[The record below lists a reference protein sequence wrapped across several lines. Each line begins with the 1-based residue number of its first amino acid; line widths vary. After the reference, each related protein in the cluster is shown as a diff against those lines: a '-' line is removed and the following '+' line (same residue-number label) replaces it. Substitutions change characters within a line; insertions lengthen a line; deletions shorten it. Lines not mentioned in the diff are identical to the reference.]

1 MKTLKFRYSIV
12 IAIFIAIAICTFLY
26 FQFFYYYINIVF
38 NKSVGDLKSNNPVY
52 LNKSPIGKI
61 NDIKLDKE
69 NKIIAKVRIFYKYR
83 KNIKSGSVFVID
95 KDIRNPNTKCLLL
108 YVIDKSAP
116 SVNRGDR
123 LIGYTSHSQMTLEL
137 TKKEVSKYINY
148 LKEDLKN
155 MWNILKSYW
164 RRYAGRHN
172 KVALLT
178 TTFDR
183 YLIHPQNYCPDFS
196 PLPALSH

>member
-1 MKTLKFRYSIV
+1 MKTLNLKYSIV
-12 IAIFIAIAICTFLY
+12 IAIFIVVAICIFLY

-38 NKSVGDLKSNNPVY
+38 NKSIGDLKSDNLVY
-52 LNKSPIGKI
+52 WNKTSIGKI
-61 NDIKLDKE
+61 RDIKFDKE
-69 NKIIAKVRIFYKYR
+69 NKIIAKVKIFYKYR
-83 KNIKSGSVFVID
+83 KNIKSESVFVID

-137 TKKEVSKYINY
+137 TKKEVSQFFKYV
-148 LKEDLKN
+148 KEDIKN

-164 RRYAGRHN
+164 
-172 KVALLT
+172 
-178 TTFDR
+178 
-183 YLIHPQNYCPDFS
+183 
-196 PLPALSH
+196 